1 MQIGKVNFTVLF
13 GGFCDR
19 VFIFT
24 MFYNDFGCLFTQKL
38 LKSCSGGPRRL
49 WRSGSAL
56 GGSGGARGGP
66 VRGLGGSIQSPS
78 PSASASSSS
87 SPSSSSSSAPSAS
100 PSSSSSSPAPIYTN
114 SRSTAPGGRYVKYTY
129 INCPIHMVVMKVG
142 CCGKVLRLQLA
153 RVTHEAREGAR
164 ALAPLLIN
172 SRLKGTVDREL
183 GGNIYSFCFSNFRCL
198 TFVQKD

>member
-1 MQIGKVNFTVLF
+1 MLF
-13 GGFCDR
+13 VCFCDR
-19 VFIFT
+19 FFIFT
-24 MFYNDFGCLFTQKL
+24 MFYNDVGCIFPQKL

-66 VRGLGGSIQSPS
+66 VRGLGGSTQSPSPSAS

-114 SRSTAPGGRYVKYTY
+114 SRSTAPGGHYVL
-129 INCPIHMVVMKVG
+129 I
-142 CCGKVLRLQLA
+142 
-153 RVTHEAREGAR
+153 THACAHY
-164 ALAPLLIN
+164 
-172 SRLKGTVDREL
+172 VC
-183 GGNIYSFCFSNFRCL
+183 FCADTTATTRI
-198 TFVQKD
+198 